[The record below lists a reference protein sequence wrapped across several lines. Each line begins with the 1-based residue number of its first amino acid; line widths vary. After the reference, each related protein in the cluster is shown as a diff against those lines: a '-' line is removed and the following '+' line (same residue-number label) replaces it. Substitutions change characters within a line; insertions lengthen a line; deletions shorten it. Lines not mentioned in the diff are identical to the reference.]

1 MHLSLMS
8 ELLLL
13 KHAELLQEADNH
25 RLVTK
30 LRRSCAAN
38 RAARR
43 AAQRR
48 AGPDSR

>member
-13 KHAELLQEADNH
+13 KHAELLQEADNY
-25 RLVTK
+25 RLVAK
-30 LRRSCAAN
+30 LRRSCAVN
-38 RAARR
+38 RATRR

-48 AGPDSR
+48 AEADSR